1 MTEQAELATL
11 RAQLAEAQEKL
22 ADTGVIAACMRLNAK
37 LTAQL
42 ALVAEALKLARDIL
56 CDVTSPRRLAG
67 EVMNAIQRADE
78 ALTPD
83 LAAMAAE
90 WERGREAERLLDEG
104 VKRRIWVQPSIC
116 GTGWQAWK
124 QRPDGGSDWIAN
136 AGTPRDALR
145 AAIAPAPEAS
155 A

>member
-1 MTEQAELATL
+1 MSDHIEHDGKVYYEESYLRLANQNTERAHAELATL
-11 RAQLAEAQEKL
+11 RAQLSALSAGMSRIRTVL
-22 ADTGVIAACMRLNAK
+22 ASYDADDAVGHIHE
-37 LTAQL
+37 
-42 ALVAEALKLARDIL
+42 VAESFATPNLSAL
-56 CDVTSPRRLAG
+56 
-67 EVMNAIQRADE
+67 
-78 ALTPD
+78 
-83 LAAMAAE
+83 AAE